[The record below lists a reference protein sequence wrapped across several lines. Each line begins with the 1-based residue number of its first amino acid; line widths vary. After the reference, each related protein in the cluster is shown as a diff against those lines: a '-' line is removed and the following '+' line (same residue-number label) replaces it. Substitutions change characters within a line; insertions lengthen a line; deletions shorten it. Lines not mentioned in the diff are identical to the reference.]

1 MKKKNILGLLI
12 GEDRQSQVDL
22 LQALFLSDLDD
33 GESVCKAI
41 IEARCF
47 LIEDKTLKIREKE
60 LEAETL
66 VVKMA
71 VDFLITEHGY
81 EI

>member
-41 IEARCF
+41 LEARCF

>member
-1 MKKKNILGLLI
+1 MTKKNILGLLI
-12 GEDRQSQVDL
+12 QEDRESQVDL
-22 LQALFLSDLDD
+22 LQSLFMSDLDN
-33 GESVCKAI
+33 GESVCRAI
-41 IEARCF
+41 VEARCF
-47 LIEDKTLKIREKE
+47 IIDDKVLMISQKE

-66 VVKMA
+66 AVKMA